1 MRLSVKLSV
10 TPWCLTLCNPMDCSP
25 PGSSVL
31 GILQARI
38 LEWVAISFSRGS
50 SRPRDQTLVSCI
62 VILLVTHKY
71 QTQEHKEHF
80 LPWDCFPLL
89 ETHAIWISE
98 KTPVLF
104 QTQIRVFMK
113 SLLTGLASSQTSF
126 SHLITFVR
134 SILFI
139 YTYTLSMQNSLWVRT
154 NM

>member
-1 MRLSVKLSV
+1 MDSVPS
-10 TPWCLTLCNPMDCSP
+10 LTLCDPLDYSP
-25 PGSSVL
+25 VFSVL
-31 GILQARI
+31 R
-38 LEWVAISFSRGS
+38 FSRQEYWSGWPFPS
-50 SRPRDQTLVSCI
+50 PGDLPDPGIKPASPGGPFTI

-139 YTYTLSMQNSLWVRT
+139 YTYTLSMQNSLWVTT